1 MSTVENKALV
11 SDLIEAWNR
20 GDIDAMAQLWG
31 PGMVHHGRN
40 SKADSHA
47 TAAAMSGFQE
57 AFPDLRMDVESLVAE
72 DDLVATRLTIR
83 GTHTGEYMGI
93 PATGQRIQCQLM
105 GQLRVR
111 DGAVVEHWGVA
122 DTMQILLQ
130 LGLLP
135 REFSAAFT

>member
-1 MSTVENKALV
+1 MSTEENKALV
-11 SDLIEAWNR
+11 RGLIEAWNR
-20 GDIDAMAQLWG
+20 GDIHAMTQLWG

-40 SKADSHA
+40 STADSQV
-47 TAAAMSGFQE
+47 TAAAMSGFQK
-57 AFPDLRMDVESLVAE
+57 AFPDLRMDVEGLVAE

-93 PATGQRIQCQLM
+93 PATGQRIQCQMM

-135 REFSAAFT
+135 REFAAAFT